1 MKSETKE
8 NHSLKGLKKEVA
20 LREVPHKG
28 LNHREGT
35 SRVKRNSSEAK
46 FGNQGLVR
54 NEKQNSGKELT

>member
-1 MKSETKE
+1 
-8 NHSLKGLKKEVA
+8 VA